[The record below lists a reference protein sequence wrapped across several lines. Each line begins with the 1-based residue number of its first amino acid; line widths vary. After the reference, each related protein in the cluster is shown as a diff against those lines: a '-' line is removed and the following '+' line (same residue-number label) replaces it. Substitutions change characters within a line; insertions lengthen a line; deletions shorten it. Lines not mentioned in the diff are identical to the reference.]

1 MSFKE
6 FLSTNVSALKFL
18 LRALR
23 YRNYRLFFVGQGVS
37 LIGTWMQIVT
47 VSWLVYRLT
56 GSPLLLGIVG
66 FSSQI
71 PTFILAPLA
80 GVLADRFNRKRI
92 LIITQI
98 LSLLQALTLAFLS
111 LFGIIR
117 IWQVITLSIIL
128 GLINSFDIPTRQAF
142 VADMIEKREDLGN
155 AIALNSSLFNIAR
168 FIGPSLAG
176 VIIATAGEG
185 ICFLL
190 NGLSFMAVILA
201 LLAMRIKLPKALN
214 QTAPIFREIKEGFR
228 YVFGFVLI
236 RYILLLLALV
246 SLTGMSYAVLMPIVA
261 REILKGGAHTYGFLM
276 GATGLGALIG
286 ALYLASQKNA
296 CGMERIVLTATV
308 TFGTALIAFS
318 FSRVLWL
325 SILLMMAVGF
335 GMMVQMAASNTILQ
349 NITDDNKRGRV
360 MSFFAMSFMGM
371 APFGSL
377 LGGALANKIGA
388 PYTIMLSGFSCI
400 LGVVFFAGKF
410 KYYKK

>member
-1 MSFKE
+1 M
-6 FLSTNVSALKFL
+6 STNVSALKFL